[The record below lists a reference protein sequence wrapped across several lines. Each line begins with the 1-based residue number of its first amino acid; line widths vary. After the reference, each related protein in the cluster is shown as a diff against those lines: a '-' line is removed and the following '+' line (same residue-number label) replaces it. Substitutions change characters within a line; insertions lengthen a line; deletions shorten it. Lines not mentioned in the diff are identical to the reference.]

1 MAPGI
6 TSSTTTGATPVS
18 ATAGATGGITPGII
32 AVMAT
37 ATIPDTEVTAITTI
51 RTSTAA
57 TAALCL
63 EPTGRTDSPF
73 ITWTDSIAGQKY

>member
-1 MAPGI
+1 MTTGI
-6 TSSTTTGATPVS
+6 TSSTVTGAAPVS
-18 ATAGATGGITPGII
+18 ATAGATGDITPGII

-37 ATIPDTEVTAITTI
+37 AAIPGTEVTAITTI

-57 TAALCL
+57 TAASYL

-73 ITWTDSIAGQKY
+73 ITWTDNITGRKY